1 MTQVV
6 LQEDRRQIS
15 LGGGVNYA
23 YAFPATCR
31 PSQTNASSITD
42 LVSPFANVP
51 SEKHRIA
58 GRSIHPP
65 TGKPPTGKR
74 AQQATIM
81 GKSLQIAGIATRR
94 QERGS
99 SSGRAAVSSADSLTA
114 HVGDVQYVRISPPSA
129 SASAGTSPG
138 HPSGTRQGA
147 PTRRQRVVD
156 VARWCAPMD
165 ELLSEFAPRE
175 GGEDAVVTGP
185 RCRLG
190 VSGSV
195 LRSRIIARGG
205 IAMMLQPQQLEMSE
219 EMSHV
224 ERRVTPPRFVE
235 A

>member
-1 MTQVV
+1 
-6 LQEDRRQIS
+6 
-15 LGGGVNYA
+15 GGVNYA

-31 PSQTNASSITD
+31 PSQTDASSITD

-58 GRSIHPP
+58 GRSIH
-65 TGKPPTGKR
+65 PPTGKR

-99 SSGRAAVSSADSLTA
+99 SSGRAAASSADSLTA

-165 ELLSEFAPRE
+165 ELLSEFAPGE
-175 GGEDAVVTGP
+175 GGDRQP
-185 RCRLG
+185 RPTYAATWSATPAAWRGHTSAAWACRCCG
-190 VSGSV
+190 VSLPSD
-195 LRSRIIARGG
+195 L
-205 IAMMLQPQQLEMSE
+205 
-219 EMSHV
+219 
-224 ERRVTPPRFVE
+224 PPGRPRWPCPPAPRAGV
-235 A
+235 

>member
-31 PSQTNASSITD
+31 PSQTDASSITD

-58 GRSIHPP
+58 GRSIH
-65 TGKPPTGKR
+65 PPTGKR

-99 SSGRAAVSSADSLTA
+99 SSGRAAASSADSLTA

-138 HPSGTRQGA
+138 QPAGP
-147 PTRRQRVVD
+147 PTRAAGRRPRRAATSTA
-156 VARWCAPMD
+156 VARR
-165 ELLSEFAPRE
+165 LVT
-175 GGEDAVVTGP
+175 DARCLAGP
-185 RCRLG
+185 P
-190 VSGSV
+190 
-195 LRSRIIARGG
+195 ARGVRMSLLWSL
-205 IAMMLQPQQLEMSE
+205 APQRPAARATARAVPDRSASRCVSM
-219 EMSHV
+219 
-224 ERRVTPPRFVE
+224 
-235 A
+235 